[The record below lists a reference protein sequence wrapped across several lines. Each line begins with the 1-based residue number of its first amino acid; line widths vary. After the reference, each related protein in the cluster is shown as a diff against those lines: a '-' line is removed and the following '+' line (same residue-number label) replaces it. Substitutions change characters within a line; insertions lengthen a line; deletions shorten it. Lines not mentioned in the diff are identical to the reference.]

1 MKPMNSKQ
9 PHFAKLIVLLIV
21 LFTAADVA
29 AQKKLTQYV
38 NPYIGTGGHGHTF
51 PGVTTPFGMVQL
63 SPDTRID
70 GSWDG
75 CSGYHY
81 SDSIIYG
88 FSHTH
93 LSGTGVSDYGDIML
107 MPTLGSAKYFPALYA
122 EDFRHKNEKAEAG
135 YYSVLLNNNV
145 KVELTSTTRVGM
157 HQYTFPKTDSA
168 NLVFDLMHRDLCTE
182 TLLVVQ
188 SNSRIVGYR
197 KSKAWATDQYIAFVM
212 EFSKPFEDFTVA
224 NEAGATITERS
235 ISDPNA
241 KLNFRFISDG
251 KPILVK
257 VALSPV
263 GPDGAQKNLE
273 AELPHWSFKTV
284 RQNAQ
289 ISWNLELNKILV
301 ESENKN
307 DLIKFYSAL
316 YHVMIHPNVA
326 SDVDGRYR
334 GMDKKIYKAEGYTH
348 YSIFSLWDT
357 FRALH
362 PLLSIIDRERTRSFV
377 HTFLNMYEQGGRLPV
392 WELASNET
400 DCMIGYHSVSV
411 IADAASKGITDFDQK
426 LALDAMVKS
435 ATWSHLGLPA
445 YMTNGVISIDDEHES
460 VSKTLEYA
468 YDDWC
473 IAQFA
478 QQSGNDEVYK
488 KFLQRSLNYKN
499 TLDPSTG
506 LMRPRKNGGWL
517 SPFEPRE
524 VNNHFTEANS
534 WQYSFFVPH
543 DISGHIA
550 MLGGVERFEAQ
561 LDKLFTES
569 SQTTGR
575 DQADITGL
583 IGQYA
588 HGNEPSHHMAYLY
601 NYIGKPEKTQVRI
614 RQILTELY
622 HNAPDGLSGNE
633 DCGQMSAWFVLSS
646 LGIYQVTPGQP
657 DFTFGYPL
665 FDNSTIK
672 FEDGVS
678 LVINRQRTSE
688 QDQFIQQI
696 NLNNQPYTK
705 SYISYKQLLAGG
717 SLSFKMSS
725 TAAAAFGKDK
735 QDIPATEVKI
745 KDWVSLPVIEA
756 PGKSFKES
764 IVVKISAASDC
775 KIYYTTDG
783 SQPST
788 QSKQYHTNIELTQTT
803 LLRAIAVNE
812 SNIVSGTVKADFY
825 KMSPK
830 RKVEIKSTYSA
841 QYSAGGNEGII
852 DGIRGD
858 VNWRKGEWQGY
869 PKQNFEAIVDLGKS
883 QKINEVGAGFLQDTR
898 AWIIMPT
905 LVEFFVSAD
914 GKTFKKIAE
923 VKNTIAADDYKEQTK
938 DFTAAVSKAKGRYV
952 KVIAHN
958 FGKLPSWHQGYPFS
972 GEAYIFTDEIWVK

>member
-1 MKPMNSKQ
+1 MIRMNTKQ
-9 PHFAKLIVLLIV
+9 CQ
-21 LFTAADVA
+21 LFTLITLFVFFFLSHTSS
-29 AQKKLTQYV
+29 AQKNLTQYV
-38 NPYIGTGGHGHTF
+38 NPFIGTGGHGHTF
-51 PGVTTPFGMVQL
+51 PGATTPFGMVQL

-107 MPTLGSAKYFPALYA
+107 MPTLGKAKYFPEQYA
-122 EDFRHKNEKAEAG
+122 QGFSHKNEKAEAG
-135 YYSVLLNNNV
+135 YYSVLLDNKV
-145 KVELTSTTRVGM
+145 KVELSSTTRVGM

-188 SNSRIVGYR
+188 SNSRLVGYR

-224 NEAGATITERS
+224 NEKGITTTERS
-235 ISDPNA
+235 IANPHA

-273 AELPHWSFKTV
+273 AELAHWSFKTV

-289 ISWNLELNKILV
+289 ISWNAELNKILV

-307 DLIKFYSAL
+307 DLVKFYSAL

-362 PLLSIIDRERTRSFV
+362 PLLSLIDRERTRSFV

-411 IADAASKGITDFDQK
+411 ITDAASKGITNFDQQR
-426 LALDAMVKS
+426 ALEAMVKS

-445 YMTNGVISIDDEHES
+445 YMANGVISIDDEHES

-478 QQSGNDEVYK
+478 KQVGNDEVHK

-499 TLDPSTG
+499 TLDPETG

-517 SPFEPRE
+517 TPFEPRE

-543 DISGHIA
+543 DISGHIE
-550 MLGGVERFEAQ
+550 MLGGTERFEAQ

-601 NYIGKPEKTQVRI
+601 NYIGKPEKTQARI

-665 FDNSTIK
+665 FDKSTIK
-672 FEDGVS
+672 FEDGAA
-678 LVINRQRTSE
+678 LTINRQRTSE
-688 QDQFIQQI
+688 QEQYIQQI
-696 NLNNQPYTK
+696 SLNNQAYTK
-705 SYISYKQLLAGG
+705 SYITYKQLLNGG
-717 SLSFKMSS
+717 NLSFKMSNKAS
-725 TAAAAFGKDK
+725 ADFGKSK
-735 QDIPATEVKI
+735 QDMPATEVKI
-745 KDWVSLPVIEA
+745 KDWVSLPVIDA
-756 PGKSFKES
+756 DGKSFKENML
-764 IVVKISAASDC
+764 VKISAAPDC
-775 KIYYTTDG
+775 KIYYTIDG
-783 SQPST
+783 SQPNL
-788 QSKQYHTNIELTQTT
+788 QSMRYQKAITLTKTT
-803 LLRAIAVNE
+803 SIKAIAVNE
-812 SNIVSGTVKADFY
+812 SAIVSGIVKADFF
-825 KMSPK
+825 KMPAN
-830 RKVEIKSTYSA
+830 RKVVINSTYSA
-841 QYSAGGNEGII
+841 QYSAGGDEGII

-869 PKQNFEAIVDLGKS
+869 QKQNFEAIVDLGKS
-883 QKINEVGAGFLQDTR
+883 QKISEVGAGFLQDTR
-898 AWIIMPT
+898 AWILMPK
-905 LVEFFVSAD
+905 LVEFFISVD
-914 GKTFKKIAE
+914 GKSFKKIAE

-938 DFTAAVSKAKGRYV
+938 EFSAAVSKTKGRYV

-958 FGKLPSWHQGYPFS
+958 YGKLPAWHQGFPFS
-972 GEAYIFTDEIWVK
+972 GDAYIFTDEVWVK